1 MPVPGRGGW
10 RWAWAGQPCGGA
22 CSPDDEARGAS
33 RDTKARAAILISES
47 ELKGE
52 VRRVLAGATAA
63 VVMAVT
69 GGVS

>member
-1 MPVPGRGGW
+1 MGRARRCPSWVVVGGGGRGLVGL
-10 RWAWAGQPCGGA
+10 AGVPAAQMLRPG
-22 CSPDDEARGAS
+22 
-33 RDTKARAAILISES
+33 ARAAISES

-52 VRRVLAGATAA
+52 VRRVLVEATAA

>member
-1 MPVPGRGGW
+1 MGGDGRGLVSL
-10 RWAWAGQPCGGA
+10 AGVPAAQMLRPG
-22 CSPDDEARGAS
+22 
-33 RDTKARAAILISES
+33 ARAAISES

-52 VRRVLAGATAA
+52 DRSVLAGATAA

>member
-1 MPVPGRGGW
+1 MGGDGRGLV
-10 RWAWAGQPCGGA
+10 
-22 CSPDDEARGAS
+22 S
-33 RDTKARAAILISES
+33 RVGVPAAQMMRPGARAAISES

>member
-1 MPVPGRGGW
+1 MVSLAGVPAAQMMRPG
-10 RWAWAGQPCGGA
+10 
-22 CSPDDEARGAS
+22 
-33 RDTKARAAILISES
+33 ARAAISES

-52 VRRVLAGATAA
+52 VRRVPAGATAA

>member
-1 MPVPGRGGW
+1 MMRPG
-10 RWAWAGQPCGGA
+10 
-22 CSPDDEARGAS
+22 
-33 RDTKARAAILISES
+33 ARAAISES

-52 VRRVLAGATAA
+52 VRRVLAGAMAA

>member
-1 MPVPGRGGW
+1 MGGGGSGLVGIAGVLAAQMLRPG
-10 RWAWAGQPCGGA
+10 
-22 CSPDDEARGAS
+22 
-33 RDTKARAAILISES
+33 ARAAISES